1 MSIGKL
7 VVSSTVN
14 DLAMSD
20 AKPLYLT
27 RAFTIE
33 EGFLIEIWSLL

>member
-27 RAFTIE
+27 R
-33 EGFLIEIWSLL
+33 EGFLMEIWSLL